1 LVGGGRIRTLLG
13 SEGGVLE
20 LKSKQKKTK
29 KCGIADFEH
38 ESDTGA
44 KIRAKSV
51 GKAKS
56 EMKKKP
62 QRSKSKKPKVTSDA
76 GSQEIQ
82 ESKPKRTKS
91 KKAKES
97 SAEDKPKKAKKYRIA
112 KFQNESDIDE
122 KIRAKSIGK
131 AKSQTKKKPKAQD
144 TQISVG
150 VSEGKNPKL
159 NQKKTSKKKTED
171 MRDEILVTFFGD
183 FPKKKIDCTSRRT

>member
-20 LKSKQKKTK
+20 LKSKPKKTK

-38 ESDTGA
+38 ESETGA
-44 KIRAKSV
+44 RIRVKSV

-56 EMKKKP
+56 EMKKMP
-62 QRSKSKKPKVTSDA
+62 RRSKSKKPNVTSDA

-82 ESKPKRTKS
+82 KSKPKRSKS

-112 KFQNESDIDE
+112 KLKHESDIDE
-122 KIRAKSIGK
+122 KIRAKSVGK

-150 VSEGKNPKL
+150 VSEGKRPKL
-159 NQKKTSKKKTED
+159 KKKETSKKKTEEVGN
-171 MRDEILVTFFGD
+171 EILVTFFGN
-183 FPKKKIDCTSRRT
+183 FPLKK